1 MSRLAQSREEELR
14 HPAISGWGR
23 MIGRLHRR
31 VKGDAHAL
39 GG

>member
-1 MSRLAQSREEELR
+1 LR

-39 GG
+39 GS